1 MCSCAVSD
9 CFLSLGLQHGARL
22 VAVSRRWMAPHPPA
36 PFPPDK
42 PSRPGLA
49 GAAAAV
55 EEGGGEWGANTG
67 SGRRRACCVLIFGGR
82 GSGGEMNGDKTT
94 CTRD

>member
-49 GAAAAV
+49 GAATVAAV
-55 EEGGGEWGANTG
+55 GG
-67 SGRRRACCVLIFGGR
+67 GGR
-82 GSGGEMNGDKTT
+82 GTREAEGDEVVVF
-94 CTRD
+94 